1 MKIAVE
7 IFASYMHS
15 KTQEGSEVVK
25 RMLSRNQMMKQNFL
39 AGTVGAKTVT

>member
-15 KTQEGSEVVK
+15 KTQEGSGVVK
-25 RMLSRNQMMKQNFL
+25 RMLSRNQMMKLNFG
-39 AGTVGAKTVT
+39 AHTVGAKMAT